1 MFKAGQLRFKQ
12 LTKNLKMR
20 MLPETSILY
29 VIRHASV
36 ILIVGFQ
43 QLRRVP
49 TREICWKKNS
59 AHRGSNQ
66 QPLDQR
72 PSAFLSYYG

>member
-1 MFKAGQLRFKQ
+1 
-12 LTKNLKMR
+12 

-59 AHRGSNQ
+59 GTQGLEPATFGSTSKCF
-66 QPLDQR
+66 PELLWLIEWDFTLIYTVQR
-72 PSAFLSYYG
+72 CI